1 MLSLIGFLTILAVV
15 SLLLSGR
22 TSPIIGLTLPP
33 LVGALLAGFTFPEIA
48 EFFSAG
54 LIKVSPVASMFI
66 FAILFFGVMQ
76 DAGLFRP
83 VINGLIRLTK
93 GNVIAVAIGTCVA
106 GMFAHLDGAGATTF
120 LLTVPALMPVYRRL
134 GMNPYLLLL
143 LLAIGA
149 GIFNMTPWA
158 GPLGRAAA
166 VTGADVAVL
175 WRPLIAVQGA
185 GALLLIAFGAYLGL
199 REQRRILNAG
209 HRSTSSDAAE
219 RAAGGG
225 NAPQNRLLFAAN
237 ITLFLA
243 VFAALIAAVL
253 PAAYIFLIG
262 LSVGLL
268 LNYRGAKA
276 QMAALAAHAPHA
288 ITMGAIIFA
297 AGSFLGALSQSGML
311 NAIAQDVAAVL
322 PSEIAPHLH
331 LIIGAFGVPLELILS
346 TDAYYF
352 GLLPVVSEIVTPYG
366 VSSQSAAYAL
376 LVGSIVGTFISPFS
390 PALWLALGLAD
401 LEMGRH
407 IRFALIPMW
416 LFSAALM
423 MIAAALG
430 VFG

>member
-1 MLSLIGFLTILAVV
+1 MLSLIGFLTIFAVV
-15 SLLLSGR
+15 ALLLSGR

-33 LVGALLAGFTFPEIA
+33 LIGVIIAGFTLPEITQ
-48 EFFSAG
+48 FYTAG

-93 GNVIAVAIGTCVA
+93 GNIVAVAVGTCAA

-120 LLTVPALMPVYRRL
+120 LLTVPALLPVYRRL
-134 GMNPYLLLL
+134 GMNPYLMLL

-149 GIFNMTPWA
+149 GVFNMTPWA

-175 WRPLIAVQGA
+175 WRPLIVVQGA

-199 REQRRILNAG
+199 REQRRIRNAG
-209 HRSTSSDAAE
+209 LAAE
-219 RAAGGG
+219 PIPASTEFAAPKEPDS
-225 NAPQNRLLFAAN
+225 PQKFLFAAN
-237 ITLFLA
+237 VVLFLA
-243 VFAALIAAVL
+243 VFAALIAAAL

-262 LSVGLL
+262 LAVGLL

-297 AGSFLGALSQSGML
+297 AGSFLGALSESGML
-311 NAIAQDVAAVL
+311 NAIAQDAASIL
-322 PSEIAPHLH
+322 PRQIAPYLH

-352 GLLPVVSEIVTPYG
+352 GLLPVVSEIVTPYD
-366 VSSQSAAYAL
+366 VSPQAVAYAL

-390 PALWLALGLAD
+390 PALWLALGLAE

-407 IRFALIPMW
+407 IRYALIPMW
-416 LFSAALM
+416 IF
-423 MIAAALG
+423 AAAMMAIAMLLD
-430 VFG
+430 VF